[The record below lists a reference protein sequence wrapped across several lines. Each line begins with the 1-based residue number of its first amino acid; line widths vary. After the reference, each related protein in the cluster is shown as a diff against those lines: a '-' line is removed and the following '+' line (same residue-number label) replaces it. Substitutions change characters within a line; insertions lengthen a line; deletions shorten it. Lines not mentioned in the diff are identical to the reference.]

1 MKRFLHI
8 LSSWWLTG
16 TLTVILS
23 IVFIGSPDFRD
34 FLSLI
39 FNHPLTLLLYL
50 ILLLNLVL
58 ISVRIIGR
66 NMRGGLPDTRCL
78 EGMTSH
84 YLFPSPPEPEGLIHF
99 FRRLGFDPS
108 ISGDTGILT
117 RGRYSFL
124 PGTLLRLGLVM
135 ILAALMVSFHYREA
149 MERTLHEGD
158 VFTFRGKKGVAERIK
173 PTLPKE
179 FLQVG
184 EKSIFQVDRVN
195 LQLELGGRTIEID
208 SGLPRSL
215 GGSYFRVSDFGY
227 SHKLGIKK
235 GTDLRELRIDPGVL
249 PPGKTAV
256 IPLTEEDMVIT
267 LKMEPV
273 KRIKKGL
280 LTGKLYRF
288 KNLRYKMVLQSGWK
302 KEIKQV
308 YTVTP
313 GTPVRFSLPS
323 LSGQKGDMELL
334 LGPPAYFVKVSMVY
348 DPGIPVLLTGFLF
361 LLTGL
366 GLMPVRFFWYLRRIA
381 WVKTERGLMVG
392 YESEFYRKWAIQKFH
407 NIRIDLFS
415 APEPGDGKA
424 D

>member
-1 MKRFLHI
+1 MRRILNI

-23 IVFIGSPDFRD
+23 IVFIGSPDFKE

-39 FNHPLTLLLYL
+39 FSHPLTLLLYL
-50 ILLLNLVL
+50 VLLMNLVS
-58 ISVRIIGR
+58 ISARIIGR
-66 NMRGGLPDTRCL
+66 NMRSGLPDTRCL

-84 YLFPSPPEPEGLIHF
+84 YLFSSPPDPEGLTHF

-135 ILAALMVSFHYREA
+135 TLAALMMSFHYRDA
-149 MERTLHEGD
+149 TERTLHEGD
-158 VFTFRGKKGVAERIK
+158 AFTFRGKKGVAERIK
-173 PTLPKE
+173 PILPKE

-195 LQLELGGRTIEID
+195 LQSELGGRTIEID
-208 SGLPRSL
+208 SGLPRFL
-215 GGSYFRVSDFGY
+215 GDIYLRVSDFGY

-267 LKMEPV
+267 LTMEPF

-288 KNLRYKMVLQSGWK
+288 KDLRYRMVLQSGRK

-313 GTPVRFSLPS
+313 GRPVRFSLPS
-323 LSGQKGDMELL
+323 LSGQKGDMELQV
-334 LGPPAYFVKVSMVY
+334 GPPAYFVKVSMVH
-348 DPGIPVLLTGFLF
+348 DPGIPVLLGGLAFV
-361 LLTGL
+361 LTGL
-366 GLMPVRFFWYLRRIA
+366 ALMPIRFFWYLRRLA
-381 WVKTERGLMVG
+381 WVKTENGLMTG

-415 APEPGDGKA
+415 APEPGDSKA